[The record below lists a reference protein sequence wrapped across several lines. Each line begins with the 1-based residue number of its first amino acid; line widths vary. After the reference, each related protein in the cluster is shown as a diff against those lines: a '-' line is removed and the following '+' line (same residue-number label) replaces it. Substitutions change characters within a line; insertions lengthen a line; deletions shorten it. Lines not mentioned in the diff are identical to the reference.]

1 VEVGRFIHLGHA
13 ERTGVVF
20 ECCFQNGIGLP
31 RRRAGNDKGEFDL
44 VLIALGQSI
53 FEGTLLGKI
62 LGFTTRIINPENLL
76 NKFTGKEK
84 LFENS
89 PFDERTEQILAKTD
103 VPVGVLVD
111 KNFEKADRVFVTLFD
126 NSDAFLIDYAQKLIA
141 NVESQVTVLDV
152 VGNIKNN
159 ATIKEGI
166 RAIEQ
171 QAPNHI
177 KLLNERKIEKDFLQ
191 EQDLMIISVDSWKK
205 LVESRSTWLNNTP
218 SLLILKP

>member
-1 VEVGRFIHLGHA
+1 
-13 ERTGVVF
+13 
-20 ECCFQNGIGLP
+20 
-31 RRRAGNDKGEFDL
+31 L
-44 VLIALGQSI
+44 V
-53 FEGTLLGKI
+53 
-62 LGFTTRIINPENLL
+62 N
-76 NKFTGKEK
+76 
-84 LFENS
+84 
-89 PFDERTEQILAKTD
+89 
-103 VPVGVLVD
+103 

-126 NSDAFLIDYAQKLIA
+126 DSDAFLIEYAQKLIA

-177 KLLNERKIEKDFLQ
+177 KLLNERKIEKNFLQ
-191 EQDLMIISVDSWKK
+191 DQDLMIISVDSWKK